1 MASYIVD
8 CKNAE
13 TVRNKMFDLK
23 ALLLPLCRL
32 EEQNVFSK
40 GLGSAN
46 HDATVFST
54 RAQYT
59 RTHDRAGECELGK
72 QYYDICQVLIEAF
85 TKSVWIE
92 PARVAAL
99 DVFHDIHGVSVVS
112 QRTEW
117 RAGRTCRQDFKFLC
131 DWREELGIDMIVR
144 ITLKLTGNSNHVMAV
159 NYIRDKAKAT
169 A

>member
-1 MASYIVD
+1 MALYLVD

-32 EEQNVFSK
+32 EEENVFSK

-85 TKSVWIE
+85 TKSAWIE
-92 PARVAAL
+92 PARIAAL
-99 DVFHDIHGVSVVS
+99 EVFHDLHGVGIVGE
-112 QRTEW
+112 RTE
-117 RAGRTCRQDFKFLC
+117 RRGERICLQDFKFLC
-131 DWREELGIDMIVR
+131 DWREDLGFDMIVR
-144 ITLKLTGNSNHVMAV
+144 ITLKLMSDSCHVMTV